1 MGPSGGVGW
10 GNLEQIVFPLFLS
23 KQYTLG
29 TGCGVNTVVYNTLY
43 KKKCAKMTP
52 FGCHLHTIFYSVYSG
67 CFGSDYTLCGYSQ
80 QKTEHPS
87 AKTTIGMKFL
97 EVKR

>member
-1 MGPSGGVGW
+1 
-10 GNLEQIVFPLFLS
+10 
-23 KQYTLG
+23 
-29 TGCGVNTVVYNTLY
+29 
-43 KKKCAKMTP
+43 MTP